1 MNRSGVDRIV
11 TLSLADRLLL
21 DHSFYRRW
29 ERGEVSIAEL
39 ANYASQYRHFENYL
53 PKFLERLVVALPEG
67 DSREL
72 VSANLADEM
81 GDPVPHVELFERF
94 ASSVGAAAAEPSPA
108 MADLLG
114 TYDDLLDKGAL
125 HGLAGFLAYECQ
137 AAGVA
142 RSKANGLSRHYGLD
156 EYEISFWEHHAD
168 VDVRHA
174 DWARTALSAIGGTS
188 QGLGAS
194 LRRAADAWWAFLD
207 ERELA
212 LQAA

>member
-1 MNRSGVDRIV
+1 MNLSGVNRMV
-11 TLSLADRLLL
+11 TVSLADRLLL

-29 ERGEVSIAEL
+29 EQGEVSIAEL
-39 ANYASQYRHFENYL
+39 ANYASQYRYFENYL
-53 PKFLERLVVALPEG
+53 PGFLRQLAVALPEG
-67 DSREL
+67 TARNL

-81 GDPVPHVELFERF
+81 GDPVPHVQMFERF
-94 ASSVGAAAAEPSPA
+94 AAALGSEVAEPSPA
-108 MADLLG
+108 MAHLLG
-114 TYDDLLDKGAL
+114 TYDDLLDKGAF

-142 RSKANGLSRHYGLD
+142 QSKADGLRRHYGLD
-156 EYEISFWEHHAD
+156 DHAISFWDHHAE

-174 DWARTALSAIGGTS
+174 DWAVSALSEVGGTS

-207 ERELA
+207 EREVA